1 MKWVSLRAA
10 FFHQVFSTSKQI
22 QSEYLSVQ
30 VWRPCYMY
38 MVLLSASEA
47 DPYLASNAGFSCAWT
62 VYKGGWQKITS
73 NFLLQ
78 SQYASTFLTNL
89 FLSMARYS
97 SGSGS
102 KVPWDHLWPQTLQSK
117 QPSPI
122 RNFAPTSRQHKITKE
137 QQYHTADRRGHKSK
151 NKISRKTRYSAQNIC
166 SCHSCSF
173 SLGF

>member
-1 MKWVSLRAA
+1 MSVPQGSILSPSLFNIQTDSIWISICPGVAA
-10 FFHQVFSTSKQI
+10 
-22 QSEYLSVQ
+22 
-30 VWRPCYMY
+30 
-38 MVLLSASEA
+38 LL
-47 DPYLASNAGFSCAWT
+47 YVYASNAGFRCAWT

-78 SQYASTFLTNL
+78 SQYASTFLTHL

-151 NKISRKTRYSAQNIC
+151 NKISRKTATQHKTSAAATAVASVSVSNR
-166 SCHSCSF
+166 
-173 SLGF
+173 LVP